1 MKFSHF
7 IKELFFLSW
16 STESLCFSEWRLK
29 NKMRNKKKNTIET
42 LKEVMVNGHH
52 KNFEVVF
59 KMTRYNYK
67 GINIYQVYSLL
78 KKDGKIIDIDESLST
93 YSERD
98 AGNYFD
104 MLVNTYLRY
113 RYAKI
118 VK

>member
-1 MKFSHF
+1 MENEKHG
-7 IKELFFLSW
+7 KV
-16 STESLCFSEWRLK
+16 
-29 NKMRNKKKNTIET
+29 ET
-42 LKEVMVNGHH
+42 LKEIVVNGHS
-52 KNFEVVF
+52 KGFEVVF
-59 KMTRYNYK
+59 MMVRDEYK
-67 GINIYQVYSLL
+67 GINVYQVYSMMR
-78 KKDGKIIDIDESLST
+78 KDGKIIDIDESLSS

>member
-1 MKFSHF
+1 MG
-7 IKELFFLSW
+7 
-16 STESLCFSEWRLK
+16 
-29 NKMRNKKKNTIET
+29 NKKKNMVET

-93 YSERD
+93 YGKHTAE
-98 AGNYFD
+98 NYFNLLLD
-104 MLVNTYLRY
+104 AYLRH
-113 RYAKI
+113 RYVKI
-118 VK
+118 IKWKGGDTYGNKKSRREDIWRL